1 MSARLLASIIATLS
15 AVLGFIGY
23 TTNEFIILQ
32 FFGSLAIVMLMLVPS
47 CEGRKTKSK
56 MSLSSV
62 KTFLIRNYH
71 ILFSDIVRF
80 NTRHSSDE
88 TYKTI
93 FITDR
98 PNNADKFNYKYLG
111 KDCYLKTA
119 K

>member
-1 MSARLLASIIATLS
+1 MSAKLIATIIAILS
-15 AVLGFIGY
+15 AILGTIGY
-23 TTNEFIILQ
+23 LENQIIILE
-32 FFGSLAIVMLMLVPS
+32 FFGSLTIVMLMLVPS

-62 KTFLIRNYH
+62 KMFLIRNYH